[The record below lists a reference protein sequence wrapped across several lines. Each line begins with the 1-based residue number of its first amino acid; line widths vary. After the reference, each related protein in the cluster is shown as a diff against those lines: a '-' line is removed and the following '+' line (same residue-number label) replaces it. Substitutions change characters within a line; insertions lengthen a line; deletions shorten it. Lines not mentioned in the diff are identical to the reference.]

1 MTSAAKARLLAGLVA
16 ILVGAVGGC
25 AYTWRPY
32 WWNFYERG
40 VSRASEE
47 QLNEAAEDFETAI
60 GERKGATVPRPK
72 DARRVRT
79 YGMHLI
85 DDYFPHRELGVAYYR
100 MKRFADAEREL
111 LISLD
116 QTPSAKARAYLN
128 LVRGELLR
136 QKPAQD
142 EPPALTLKIPDKP
155 YVNSDR
161 ITLTGTAESK
171 NYISSILING
181 RRLFVELAEQATR
194 FSKQL
199 KLKPG
204 PNEVLVEAVD
214 LIGKS
219 SQKRLLLN
227 VDMQY
232 PSVAIEDVVEKS
244 VGTVAVSGVVT
255 DNVGISELVIEGRRR
270 AIKGSLAAI
279 DFSLDAEVG
288 DTITIEV
295 TDLAGN
301 TTSARVSISADMLEP
316 TGEGALRPILL
327 AMCGPERIT
336 DSGGILF
343 AQSGAGRTGD
353 RTPPVISLRNISE
366 GRIIYGDQFIF
377 DGLARDNG
385 RLAVLSVNRED
396 ILGPRTGVLVKYFT
410 YRADLVEGVNEF
422 TVVAVD
428 KAGNRTEK
436 SFRVERRIQE
446 PLRVEARLTLALL
459 PLQENGSAR
468 TATSQIYGLLL
479 GSFLQSER
487 FNFVEREE
495 TVFRT
500 LLTELKIGNSELADK
515 ATAIRIGRIR
525 TAEGILYGKTIE
537 DGRSITVDLW
547 LVDTETS
554 EIVFFADVY
563 GEDKNRDELKWLM
576 DGLVLKFRQHF
587 PTVRGRVTRVTDSGV
602 FIDNGIV
609 DGIWAGMKYLI
620 LKEDREGDSG
630 GLRIIKVSGKTLE
643 ARVQTV
649 QPQSCF
655 AAFSVENSTS
665 LVNSNDPVITK

>member
-1 MTSAAKARLLAGLVA
+1 
-16 ILVGAVGGC
+16 
-25 AYTWRPY
+25 
-32 WWNFYERG
+32 
-40 VSRASEE
+40 
-47 QLNEAAEDFETAI
+47 
-60 GERKGATVPRPK
+60 
-72 DARRVRT
+72 
-79 YGMHLI
+79 
-85 DDYFPHRELGVAYYR
+85 
-100 MKRFADAEREL
+100 
-111 LISLD
+111 
-116 QTPSAKARAYLN
+116 
-128 LVRGELLR
+128 
-136 QKPAQD
+136 
-142 EPPALTLKIPDKP
+142 
-155 YVNSDR
+155 
-161 ITLTGTAESK
+161 
-171 NYISSILING
+171 
-181 RRLFVELAEQATR
+181 
-194 FSKQL
+194 
-199 KLKPG
+199 
-204 PNEVLVEAVD
+204 EVLVEAVD